1 MIFCFCL
8 LLLLFW
14 ECCFG
19 IGGKCDGNYRYFYVV
34 GGLKEVIPMA
44 TVSFDKNIVVKEP
57 EAIERLVEVLSSS
70 KEAKPINRKLASDE
84 AMAIVYKKLGGVT
97 NDT

>member
-1 MIFCFCL
+1 M
-8 LLLLFW
+8 
-14 ECCFG
+14 
-19 IGGKCDGNYRYFYVV
+19 KD
-34 GGLKEVIPMA
+34 VIPMA

-84 AMAIVYKKLGGVT
+84 AMARGEKLLKQCLSHSKRF
-97 NDT
+97 